1 MYVANIVT
9 KNSLNIDKYF
19 NVVESLDEII
29 QGLPTL
35 IIGWDIVKTINPE
48 VDFIDKKLSEDI
60 FWTFKKT
67 ERRDIFE
74 GDLYNFIE
82 YSYSLLI
89 KSVGYKFI
97 DLISLSELE
106 LKNTFKILKKST
118 KLIGYKYNNMLYLY
132 TDNTIYGFDLKLLK
146 YLDLDVDKTF
156 EKIKSYC
163 LVFLDHNDILIE
175 YKDIIEILNNEVKYI
190 PYLYSIEHYE

>member
-89 KSVGYKFI
+89 KNVGYKFI

>member
-9 KNSLNIDKYF
+9 KNNLNIDKYF
-19 NVVESLDEII
+19 NVVESLDEIT

-35 IIGWDIVKTINPE
+35 IIGWDMVKTINPN
-48 VDFIDKKLSEDI
+48 VDFIDKKLSDDV

-74 GDLYNFIE
+74 EDLYNFIH
-82 YSYSLLI
+82 YSYNLLI
-89 KSVGYKFI
+89 KNVNYKFI
-97 DLISLSELE
+97 DLILLSELE

-132 TDNTIYGFDLKLLK
+132 TDNTIYGFDLKLLT

-175 YKDIIEILNNEVKYI
+175 YKDIIEMLNNEVKYI

>member
-9 KNSLNIDKYF
+9 KNNLNVDKYF

-35 IIGWDIVKTINPE
+35 IIGWDIVKEINPKA
-48 VDFIDKKLSEDI
+48 DFIDKKISENI

-74 GDLYNFIE
+74 EDLYNFIN
-82 YSYSLLI
+82 YSYNLLVNNI
-89 KSVGYKFI
+89 KYEFI
-97 DLISLSELE
+97 DLILLTETQ
-106 LKNTFKILKKST
+106 LKTIFKILKKST

-132 TDNTIYGFDLKLLK
+132 SNDIIYGFDLKLVS
-146 YLDLDVDKTF
+146 YLGHNQETTF

-163 LVFLDHNDILIE
+163 LVFLEHNDILIE
-175 YKDIIEILNNEVKYI
+175 YKDIIEMLNNEVKYI
-190 PYLYSIEHYE
+190 PYLYSIEHHE

>member
-1 MYVANIVT
+1 MYVANIVA
-9 KNSLNIDKYF
+9 KNNLNIDKYF
-19 NVVESLDEII
+19 NVVESLGEII

-35 IIGWDIVKTINPE
+35 IIGWDMVKAINPN
-48 VDFIDKKLSEDI
+48 VDFIDKKLSDDV

-74 GDLYNFIE
+74 EDLYNFIH
-82 YSYSLLI
+82 YSYNLLI
-89 KSVGYKFI
+89 KNVNYKFI
-97 DLISLSELE
+97 DLILLSELE

-132 TDNTIYGFDLKLLK
+132 TDNTIYGFDLKLLT

-175 YKDIIEILNNEVKYI
+175 YKDIIEMLNNEVKYI

>member
-9 KNSLNIDKYF
+9 KNNLNADKYF

-35 IIGWDIVKTINPE
+35 VIGWDIVKTINPDA
-48 VDFIDKKLSEDI
+48 DFIDKKISENI

-74 GDLYNFIE
+74 EDLYNFIN
-82 YSYSLLI
+82 YSYNLLVKNI
-89 KSVGYKFI
+89 KYQFI
-97 DLISLSELE
+97 DLILLTESQ
-106 LKNTFKILKKST
+106 LKNIFKILKKST

-132 TDNTIYGFDLKLLK
+132 SDNIIYGFDLNLLD
-146 YLDLDVDKTF
+146 YLDYNRQTTF
-156 EKIKSYC
+156 DKIKSYC
-163 LVFLDHNDILIE
+163 LVFLEHNDILIE
-175 YKDIIEILNNEVKYI
+175 YKDIIEMLNNEVKYI